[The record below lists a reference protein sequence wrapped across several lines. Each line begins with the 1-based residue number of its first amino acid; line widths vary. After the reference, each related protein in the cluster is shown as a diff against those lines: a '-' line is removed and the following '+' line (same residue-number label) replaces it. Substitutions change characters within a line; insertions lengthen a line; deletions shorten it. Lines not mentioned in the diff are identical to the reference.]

1 MKIVPWRRRTHE
13 PQTFLWNMEP
23 KTWFALLEDFL
34 RLNCVSPSEWAKN
47 SANAFCGST
56 TINCRAWCDVSS
68 TVLVRKREA
77 GRKGSNA
84 GGSQAEMTARG
95 YPPVDTG
102 SSSLS
107 DECANSAIGDV
118 N

>member
-34 RLNCVSPSEWAKN
+34 RLNCVSPSEWAKVGRHLLCKF
-47 SANAFCGST
+47 SPRLFYLSCT
-56 TINCRAWCDVSS
+56 SS
-68 TVLVRKREA
+68 RKREA

-84 GGSQAEMTARG
+84 GGSQAEMTARE

-107 DECANSAIGDV
+107 DECANSAIADV